1 MISKTLMIF
10 LTSWI
15 LENTEFKKKLEF
27 PNIRVLTSEKMADKA
42 CYSSKVCRVKAYYV
56 KEEGMYLIDELNPE
70 EKVCDRSI
78 VLHELVHHYQKNLS
92 GDFDLDEQTM
102 WTLQER
108 QALFYQN
115 LFLYQQ
121 KTKNNNKG
129 PENVLECEGGTYLD
143 LQYEY
148 NSKSN

>member
-1 MISKTLMIF
+1 M
-10 LTSWI
+10 
-15 LENTEFKKKLEF
+15 
-27 PNIRVLTSEKMADKA
+27 
-42 CYSSKVCRVKAYYV
+42 
-56 KEEGMYLIDELNPE
+56 
-70 EKVCDRSI
+70 
-78 VLHELVHHYQKNLS
+78 VHHYQKNLS